1 MLPKLCFK
9 KRNKKLKD
17 MAGSYCDSVRLVFAS
32 VFCANTIKSSYWGH
46 MEVPS
51 LQYYRGENWTLHGVG
66 DISTLLPSRKQNLSS
81 PPLQS
86 KHTELWAAGNPES
99 PGLCKYCFNFYFRNK
114 NCCEQEANLWPILL
128 LISQVIP
135 VAILCINLVC
145 LFHSETSCSVCLQF
159 LVLCSW
165 KWSHRH
171 TV

>member
-1 MLPKLCFK
+1 MTQFIWFLQVF
-9 KRNKKLKD
+9 
-17 MAGSYCDSVRLVFAS
+17 SVLTPLRAATEATWRSWIHNITEEKIEPCTVF
-32 VFCANTIKSSYWGH
+32 VWHTH
-46 MEVPS
+46 TP
-51 LQYYRGENWTLHGVG
+51 
-66 DISTLLPSRKQNLSS
+66 TLLPSRKQNLSP

-114 NCCEQEANLWPILL
+114 NCCEQETNLWPILF
-128 LISQVIP
+128 ISQVIP

-145 LFHSETSCSVCLQF
+145 LFHPETSCSVCLQF

-165 KWSHRH
+165 KWCHKH